1 MGIFAVRIGQSRR
14 QRRHPNGARFSGR
27 EISRTAP
34 LWFPAYVTNVI
45 SLRAPI
51 RDIIGAMNSPIDLKH
66 LITRI
71 PFKVEP
77 KLDGG
82 FIARASDP
90 SVTPIEAPTREEL
103 HQKIVAALRAE
114 FPQLNAPNGQNIDL
128 SVQLRAGNDDFS
140 VSSNPNESAGTENP
154 IDLANPAL
162 EKVLNFA
169 AKHLAPELAKQLAE
183 QGGATSFQ
191 VRINNKTA
199 IRVNAGSQGLTFGDP
214 QNQALQNA
222 PGGFPKLDAAA
233 GLIDGHPITPEPSNI
248 GKIFKIIVWAIS
260 IGALAYIYVLS
271 RH

>member
-1 MGIFAVRIGQSRR
+1 MFAGASLVYRGVIPTEQFLRR
-14 QRRHPNGARFSGR
+14 R
-27 EISRTAP
+27 ERSPAP
-34 LWFPAYVTNVI
+34 LSFPAHVTNVI
-45 SLRAPI
+45 NLRAPI

-77 KLDGG
+77 KPDGG

-103 HQKIVAALRAE
+103 HQKIVATLRAE
-114 FPQLNAPNGQNIDL
+114 FPQLNAPNGKNIDL
-128 SVQLRAGNDDFS
+128 SVQLKTGDDDFS
-140 VSSNPNESAGTENP
+140 VSTNPNESGTTENP
-154 IDLANPAL
+154 VDLANPTL

-199 IRVNAGSQGLTFGDP
+199 IRVNSGPQGLTFGDP
-214 QNQALQNA
+214 KNQALQNA

-248 GKIFKIIVWAIS
+248 GKIFKIIVWAII
-260 IGALAYIYVLS
+260 IGALAYIYILS